1 MKHSSSCLI
10 YYLINNY
17 DSSPFHSVAVRLEN
31 KLRVGQ
37 KVQISRGH
45 NLLLKKKVRSYIK
58 L

>member
-1 MKHSSSCLI
+1 MFDIL
-10 YYLINNY
+10 LNNY
-17 DSSPFHSVAVRLEN
+17 YSSPFHSVAVRLEK
-31 KLRVGQ
+31 KLRAGQ